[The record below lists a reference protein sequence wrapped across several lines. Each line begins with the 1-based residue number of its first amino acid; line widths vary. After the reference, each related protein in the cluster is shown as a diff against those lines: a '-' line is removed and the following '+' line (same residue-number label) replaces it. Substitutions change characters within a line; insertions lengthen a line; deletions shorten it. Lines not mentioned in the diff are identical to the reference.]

1 MDGPAAGATR
11 ALHPYGDVGVVVDLD
26 PDAVLPLD
34 AGLRRAL
41 AAGSAPDGVLDV
53 VPAEA
58 SLLVTLDPRRT
69 DVAAVAAWVRRTAPA
84 PAAGAAAR
92 EVVLDVRYDG
102 EDLDDVAR
110 LTGLTP
116 AGVVAAHIGTPWRV
130 AFVGFAPGFG
140 YLVGGDPRL
149 AVPRLDSPRVRVP
162 AGAVAVAG
170 RYSAVYPGPSPGGWR
185 LLGTTS
191 AVVFDADRDP
201 PALLAPGT
209 VVRFREAAG

>member
-1 MDGPAAGATR
+1 MTVR
-11 ALHPYGDVGVVVDLD
+11 RLHPCGDVGVLADLH
-26 PDAVLPLD
+26 PDDVLPLD

-41 AAGSAPDGVLDV
+41 AAGAAPDGVLDV

-58 SLLVTLDPRRT
+58 SLLVTFDPART
-69 DVAAVAAWVRRTAPA
+69 DAAVVAAWVRGTAPE
-84 PAAGAAAR
+84 PASVAASG
-92 EVVLDVRYDG
+92 EVVVDVRYDG

-116 AGVVAAHIGTPWRV
+116 AEVVAAHTGTPWRV
-130 AFVGFAPGFG
+130 AFVGFAPGFA
-140 YLVGGDPRL
+140 YLVGGDRRL

-162 AGAVAVAG
+162 AGAVALAG

-185 LLGTTS
+185 LLGVTDVT
-191 AVVFDADRDP
+191 VFDADRDP

-209 VVRFREAAG
+209 VVRFREADG

>member
-1 MDGPAAGATR
+1 MTVLR
-11 ALHPYGDVGVVVDLD
+11 LHPCGDVGVLADLD
-26 PDAVLPLD
+26 PDDVLALD

-41 AAGSAPDGVLDV
+41 AAGHAPDGVLDV

-58 SLLVTLDPRRT
+58 SLLVTFDPERT
-69 DVAAVAAWVRRTAPA
+69 DVAAVAGWVRATSPA
-84 PAAGAAAR
+84 PVGAASSG
-92 EVVLDVRYDG
+92 EVVVDVRYDG

-110 LTGLTP
+110 LTGLT
-116 AGVVAAHIGTPWRV
+116 AGEVVAAHTGTPWRV
-130 AFVGFAPGFG
+130 AFVGFAPGFA

-162 AGAVAVAG
+162 AGAVALAG

-191 AVVFDADRDP
+191 LAVFDADRDP
-201 PALLAPGT
+201 PALLHPGA